1 MDSLIIALVI
11 LLVIINIGVVFFL
24 IRNKSEKPI
33 NPEQTF
39 KDEFNSF
46 KESFGQSFGSMSKEI
61 AKDMTGA
68 LTKVDEKVSVFNQQ
82 VSELNKSQ
90 DNFSRILSGVKT
102 YGTLAEF
109 GLGALLKDLLPASQ
123 FIANAKMKDD
133 TSETVEFAIK
143 LKDVLLPIDSHWP
156 VEKYKAIDDAYN
168 ANDKESQAE
177 ARKDLAAAFRLKA
190 KTVNLKYIAPPKS
203 TDFAIVYVPTE
214 GLFSE
219 LSSYRDPKTKE
230 LLLQELRTK
239 YKVTVSGPNTLSAL
253 LQSYHLGFQ
262 TLKVQQHAT
271 QIYSDLRNI
280 SSRFDK
286 HFDRASIVA
295 LYTAKNIIDCGFA
308 DSRYDSKLADM
319 VNNIVKIIDLYSE
332 NPFVTQQTIAEQL
345 NISQAQLLNINTVMR
360 NSNFVQQVI
369 TQDIRNQQYW
379 KNTIIPLNTKW
390 YNTQCTR

>member
-1 MDSLIIALVI
+1 MDSVITSIIVTLLIINLAVVI
-11 LLVIINIGVVFFL
+11 LLLKRKRPDQLGN
-24 IRNKSEKPI
+24 
-33 NPEQTF
+33 EQVF
-39 KDEFNSF
+39 KDEVNSLKNSF
-46 KESFGQSFGSMSKEI
+46 SQSFGSMSKEI

-109 GLGALLKDLLPASQ
+109 GLGSLLKDLLPVSQ
-123 FIANAKMKDD
+123 FMSNVKMRPEE
-133 TSETVEFAIK
+133 TSDTVEFAIK
-143 LKDVLLPIDSHWP
+143 LQDVLLPIDSHWP

-168 ANDKESQAE
+168 ANDKEAQAE

-190 KTVNLKYIAPPKS
+190 KIVNAKYISPPKS
-203 TDFAIVYVPTE
+203 TDFAIIYVPTE

-239 YKVTVSGPNTLSAL
+239 YKVTISGPNTLSAL

-286 HFDRASIVA
+286 HFDGIKDLRKKLEQAMTATDGFGRDARSIMNT
-295 LYTAKNIIDCGFA
+295 LSNIKD
-308 DSRYDSKLADM
+308 
-319 VNNIVKIIDLYSE
+319 
-332 NPFVTQQTIAEQL
+332 P
-345 NISQAQLLNINTVMR
+345 
-360 NSNFVQQVI
+360 QQVKETLEENSEKI
-369 TQDIRNQQYW
+369 KIL
-379 KNTIIPLNTKW
+379 K
-390 YNTQCTR
+390 